1 MTPFGT
7 FFLPGPTEV
16 RPDVLAAMSRP
27 MMGHR
32 SKAFEAIYSDVA
44 SGLKVVFGTQHP
56 VLIATASATALM
68 EAGIRALPPGPV
80 LAIVNGAFSERF
92 ARIAAACGRAVTTLR
107 VPDGRV
113 ASAAELDEALAK
125 GAFVGATVVHSET
138 STGALSDLATLR
150 TVAARHGVSLIVDSV
165 TGVAGAPLEADA
177 WQLPYVLTGSQKA
190 LALPPGLAF
199 AAVQP
204 EFLAQ
209 SAQGPDRGLYL
220 DVVEMASFAAKQQTP
235 NTPAVSLFY
244 AAQVQLAAIVREG
257 MSARVA
263 RHAAMAEMTW
273 RWVDEASA
281 RLGVPLS
288 IAAPAGARSPTVTA
302 IVLPPELPPGD
313 VVKGVLSRGFT
324 IGSGYGAL
332 KDTTVRIGH
341 MGDHT
346 VDRLT
351 LCLDAVEETLRALLA
366 R

>member
-16 RPDVLAAMSRP
+16 RPEVLAAMSRP

-32 SKAFEAIYSDVA
+32 SKAFEAIYADVA
-44 SGLKVVFGTQHP
+44 ACARVVFGTQHP

-80 LAIVNGAFSERF
+80 LSLVNGAFSERF
-92 ARIAAACGRAVTTLR
+92 ARIAQACGRDVTILR
-107 VPDGRV
+107 VTDGTV
-113 ASAAELDEALAK
+113 VSAELLDHALAQQSF
-125 GAFVGATVVHSET
+125 AGATVVHSET
-138 STGALSDLATLR
+138 STGALSDLRALR
-150 TVAARHGVSLIVDSV
+150 HAASRHGVPLIVDSV

-177 WQLPYVLTGSQKA
+177 WELPYVLTGSQKA

-204 EFLAQ
+204 EFLARA
-209 SAQGPDRGLYL
+209 AQAPARGLYL

-257 MSARVA
+257 MPARIA
-263 RHAAMAEMTW
+263 RHAAMAELTW
-273 RWVDEASA
+273 RWVDAASD
-281 RLGVPLS
+281 RLGVALA
-288 IAAPAGARSPTVTA
+288 IAAPAGSRSPTVTA
-302 IVLPPELPPGD
+302 VVLPPELQPAE
-313 VVKGVLSRGFT
+313 VVKGVHARGFT

-332 KDTTVRIGH
+332 KDTTVRVGH

-346 VDRLT
+346 VDRLS
-351 LCLDAVEETLRALLA
+351 LCLEAVEETMRALL
-366 R
+366 RR